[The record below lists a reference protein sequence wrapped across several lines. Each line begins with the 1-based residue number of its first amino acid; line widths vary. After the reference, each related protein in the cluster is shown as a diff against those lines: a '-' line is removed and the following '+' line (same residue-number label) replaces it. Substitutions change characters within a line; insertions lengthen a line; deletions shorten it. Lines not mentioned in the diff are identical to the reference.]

1 MTKILR
7 YCFCILAVLCAAA
20 IIPVGALVG
29 WIYALLC
36 AGGMTVFA
44 ALLLLVNDGNP
55 FRRKPRHTDF
65 MNSEQENAEILARRS
80 AEERSDAGSQTTSA
94 EDGFPPE
101 RD

>member
-44 ALLLLVNDGNP
+44 ALLLLVKDGNP

-65 MNSEQENAEILARRS
+65 MNSQEENAEIIAQRS
-80 AEERSDAGSQTTSA
+80 AQERSDAGSQTTSA

>member
-44 ALLLLVNDGNP
+44 ALLLLVKDGNP

-65 MNSEQENAEILARRS
+65 MNSEQENAEIIAQRS
-80 AEERSDAGSQTTSA
+80 AQERSEANHKATSS